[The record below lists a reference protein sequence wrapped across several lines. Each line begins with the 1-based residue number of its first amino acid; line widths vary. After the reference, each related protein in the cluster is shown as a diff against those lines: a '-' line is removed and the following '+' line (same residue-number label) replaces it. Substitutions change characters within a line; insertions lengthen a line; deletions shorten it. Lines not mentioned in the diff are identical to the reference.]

1 MRIGFATEAYLPY
14 VSGVTHY
21 VNLNCAYLERHGHEA
36 FVFSFSDPR
45 MPPSGPNHITS
56 PGLKVRG
63 TSGYH
68 IGPRFTREARRL
80 LSTMDVVVVDNP
92 FLSGRLAMAVCRP
105 LGIPVVF
112 VNHTRVDIYAD
123 YYAKYAPRA
132 LRTAFVRRGMQRF
145 CRQADLVLSPS
156 RGMLGDLR
164 ALGVDTEIDV
174 VPNGVDVARFLGVP
188 RGFGAAERL
197 HSEHRSRSGLAAD
210 DVVFVYS
217 GRLGPEK
224 SLPLLIDAFAIV
236 AREVPTARL
245 IFIGGG
251 PEQARLEAAAAAAG
265 LTDRVRFTGMVPYST
280 IADHLAPCDVWVS
293 PSVSEVHPLT
303 IIEAM
308 AIGLP
313 IVGVAS
319 TGVSDTVDDGR
330 SGLLA
335 PAQDAGSLATAMTVL
350 AKDADLR
357 REMGLAAREAAKKYA
372 IDSTGAQMLG
382 IYELLAAAARERRA
396 TVAARAGS
404 GISSAE

>member
-1 MRIGFATEAYLPY
+1 MRIGFATDAYLPY

-21 VNLNCAYLERHGHEA
+21 ISLNCDYLERHGHET

-45 MPPSGPNHITS
+45 TPPQRPHHITS

-68 IGPRFTREARRL
+68 IGPRFTREAQRF

-92 FLSGRLAMAVCRP
+92 FLSGRLASAVCRP
-105 LGIPVVF
+105 LGIPLVF

-123 YYAKYAPRA
+123 YYAKAAPRV
-132 LRTAFVRRGMQRF
+132 LRDAFVRRGMQRF
-145 CRQADLVLSPS
+145 CREVDLVLSPS
-156 RGMLGDLR
+156 HGMLGDLR

-174 VPNGVDVARFLGVP
+174 VPNGVDVTRFLGVP

-197 HSEHRSRSGLAAD
+197 LSEHRTPLGLGPD

-224 SLPLLIDAFAIV
+224 SLGLLVDAFAIA
-236 AREVPTARL
+236 AREVPEAKL
-245 IFIGGG
+245 LFIGGG
-251 PEQARLEAAAAAAG
+251 PEQARLETAAAG
-265 LTDRVRFTGMVPYST
+265 AGVLGRITFTGMVPYER
-280 IADHLAPCDVWVS
+280 IADYLAPCDVWVS

-319 TGVSDTVDDGR
+319 TGVSDTVEDGH

-335 PAQDAGSLATAMTVL
+335 PTQDPEALAARMIVL
-350 AKDADLR
+350 AQDADLR
-357 REMGLAAREAAKKYA
+357 RRMGLAAREAAKKYA

-382 IYELLAAAARERRA
+382 IYELLAAGARERRA
-396 TVAARAGS
+396 VAAAAAQS
-404 GISSAE
+404 GMNTT